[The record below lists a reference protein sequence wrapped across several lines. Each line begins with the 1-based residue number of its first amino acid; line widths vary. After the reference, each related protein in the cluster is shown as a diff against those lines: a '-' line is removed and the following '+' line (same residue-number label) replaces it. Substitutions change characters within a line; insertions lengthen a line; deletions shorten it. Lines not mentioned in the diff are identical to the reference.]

1 MTIFYDAIHKAL
13 HINPRDYDDP
23 LKDLDLSIEYK
34 QKGKDYQHLTVK
46 QKSTAKAKELML
58 DGALNQLSL
67 KTIER
72 QLMTLQSFLK
82 ETHRDLKQS
91 LQRYAS
97 IQQING
103 SNFGFVSS
111 NRAAKQ

>member
-1 MTIFYDAIHKAL
+1 MVIFYDAIQKAL

-23 LKDLDLSIEYK
+23 LKELDLNIDYK
-34 QKGKDYQHLTVK
+34 HKGKDYQHLTVK

-82 ETHRDLKQS
+82 ETHRDLNQS
-91 LQRYAS
+91 LRRLPS
-97 IQQING
+97 SQQING
-103 SNFGFVSS
+103 PVFGFVSS
-111 NRAAKQ
+111 NRATNQ